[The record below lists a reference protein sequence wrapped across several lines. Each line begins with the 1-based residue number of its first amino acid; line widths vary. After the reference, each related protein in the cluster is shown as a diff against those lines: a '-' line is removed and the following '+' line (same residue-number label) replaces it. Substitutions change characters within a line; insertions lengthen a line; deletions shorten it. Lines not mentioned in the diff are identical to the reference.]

1 MSYPTVDDDVPIADD
16 SSDSGSDMDLGSSVA
31 GGGGAI
37 QLDDAV
43 STIYPDDSI
52 SMRDF
57 KTVQKKRRPVPSII
71 SDAPSLVSFH
81 SSGTSIQSHS
91 PGKTHEASQ

>member
-1 MSYPTVDDDVPIADD
+1 MSHPPMDEDVPIADD
-16 SSDSGSDMDLGSSVA
+16 LSDSGSDMDLGSSYVDG

-37 QLDDAV
+37 HLNDAV

-57 KTVQKKRRPVPSII
+57 RTVQKKKRPPAAPSVI
-71 SDAPSLVSFH
+71 SDAPSVVSFH
-81 SSGTSIQSHS
+81 SSG
-91 PGKTHEASQ
+91 E